1 MNNLLS
7 HRPIQAAW
15 LFYIDLIKIV
25 KAGIGAQEVDP
36 CLKKH
41 IKQNLSN
48 SIKELVLW
56 SDSCRGQN
64 RNSFINEN
72 TF

>member
-15 LFYIDLIKIV
+15 LFYKDLIKIV
-25 KAGIGAQEVDP
+25 KAGIGVQEVGA
-36 CLKKH
+36 CLRKH
-41 IKQNLSN
+41 IKQNLSH
-48 SIKELVLW
+48 SIKELVLT
-56 SDSCRGQN
+56 SDSCWGQN